1 MTSIE
6 INPKTYR
13 RIGRY
18 GTMNDT
24 IDSVL
29 NKMMNYLNPDHFVQ
43 QQFEE
48 EWEDE
53 WTNSKTRKKP

>member
-53 WTNSKTRKKP
+53 